1 MSMSLP
7 SYEKREGRDGKKEK
21 VSFSSLSP
29 ITSFPSQRTKK
40 AGGWNRGGRKRGG
53 SFTLKASK
61 GVSHQEHF
69 PSRPFSRPKNLKIP
83 SVFFFLCR
91 HRHLSKIAKRGF
103 KVKSFCLPSP
113 LRAPPFACEV
123 ALSGPRRMLKYMPL
137 EMFGTYAYT
146 LSTDE

>member
-40 AGGWNRGGRKRGG
+40 AGGWNREAERGGG

-61 GVSHQEHF
+61 GVSHKEHF
-69 PSRPFSRPKNLKIP
+69 PSLF
-83 SVFFFLCR
+83 
-91 HRHLSKIAKRGF
+91 
-103 KVKSFCLPSP
+103 LPSEKP
-113 LRAPPFACEV
+113 EDSRRFLSCVSHRPPFENSQKGFQSQEF
-123 ALSGPRRMLKYMPL
+123 LSSPPP
-137 EMFGTYAYT
+137 
-146 LSTDE
+146 